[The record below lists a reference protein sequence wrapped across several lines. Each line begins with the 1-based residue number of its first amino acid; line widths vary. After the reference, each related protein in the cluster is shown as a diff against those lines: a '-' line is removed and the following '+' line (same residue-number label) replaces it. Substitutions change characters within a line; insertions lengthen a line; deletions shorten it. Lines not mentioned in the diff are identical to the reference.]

1 MIYATGIK
9 HVAKFWLRSPDD
21 IPEIERRVAELAT
34 LPEVIDMI
42 VGPPLDTDW
51 VGPARY
57 VLRPGVHRPQLA
69 ERIEA
74 CYVEYDLARR
84 IRAMIL
90 VKQTRDPRKRP
101 RRCPRMLDAPSTT

>member
-1 MIYATGIK
+1 VIYATGVK
-9 HVAKFWLRSPDD
+9 HVARFWLRSPGD

-51 VGPARY
+51 SDRLDTSYDLAFIATFKSREACLAYYEAELHQRIAGE
-57 VLRPGVHRPQLA
+57 LQKIA

-74 CYVEYDLARR
+74 FYVPY
-84 IRAMIL
+84 
-90 VKQTRDPRKRP
+90 
-101 RRCPRMLDAPSTT
+101 

>member
-1 MIYATGIK
+1 VIYATGVK

-21 IPEIERRVAELAT
+21 IPEIERRIAELAT

-51 VGPARY
+51 SDRLDTSYDLAFIATFKSRETCLAYYEADLHQRIAGE
-57 VLRPGVHRPQLA
+57 LQKIA

-74 CYVEYDLARR
+74 CYVQY
-84 IRAMIL
+84 
-90 VKQTRDPRKRP
+90 
-101 RRCPRMLDAPSTT
+101 

>member
-1 MIYATGIK
+1 VIYTTGVK
-9 HVAKFWLRSPDD
+9 HVARFWLRSPDD

-51 VGPARY
+51 SDRLDTSYDLAFVATFKSREACLVYYEAGLHQRIAGE
-57 VLRPGVHRPQLA
+57 LQKIA

-74 CYVEYDLARR
+74 CYVQY
-84 IRAMIL
+84 
-90 VKQTRDPRKRP
+90 
-101 RRCPRMLDAPSTT
+101 